1 MKEIFK
7 AYHLFIPGNFKV
19 FKMILLY
26 IVAPLT
32 MLGLCMLG
40 VKDESGV
47 LLVTVLC
54 LLFSIEIFIDLGIF
68 SGIQRTVSRQTV
80 YLRISNKGM
89 NLLKKALC
97 GDVLRRLFVSVLPVL
112 VAIIVSGK
120 GIMIS
125 PVKALWIAA
134 LCFAIQELIMFIT
147 RFFDSL
153 YINLIIGS
161 AFIGGTTALIPLLI
175 AGLEGERNTT
185 IRWQDIVLLL
195 CFAILAFLIS
205 FTRIRV
211 TASRAR
217 EGYYE

>member
-7 AYHLFIPGNFKV
+7 AYHLFIPGNFKA

-40 VKDESGV
+40 VRDESGA
-47 LLVTVLC
+47 LLGTVLC
-54 LLFSIEIFIDLGIF
+54 LLFSIEIFIDLGVF

-89 NLLKKALC
+89 NLLKRALC

-120 GIMIS
+120 ERMIS

-161 AFIGGTTALIPLLI
+161 AFIGGTTALIPFLV
-175 AGLEGERNTT
+175 AGLEGEKNTA

-195 CFAILAFLIS
+195 CFAIFAFLIS